1 MQYYDLSIKKL
12 HFIVTPQELR
22 SIMRGFHHVVVNA
35 GVRKGYIESNPN
47 DFFLTYD
54 TLYQKLKNGE
64 KLIWEKDYDIVS
76 FSTGVTAHLENC
88 IYQPNTML
96 NTPHFA
102 EPCPYIETF
111 RFRITMKEELSTS
124 YFVGQFSE
132 NVCGLCLSFPSKVEY
147 EKDTQKHPIGIVNQ
161 TELDDFATY
170 EELVA
175 RIKAITKP
183 LRLEFNGKVHRTSV
197 RISND
202 AKADFE
208 NFYFAALYKTKI
220 V

>member
-1 MQYYDLSIKKL
+1 MQYYDLSNKKL
-12 HFIVTPQELR
+12 HFIVTPEELR
-22 SIMRGFHHVVVNA
+22 AILRGFHHVVMNT
-35 GVRKGYIESNPN
+35 GVRKGYVESNPN
-47 DFFLTYD
+47 NFFLTYD
-54 TLYQKLKNGE
+54 ALYQKLKSGE

-88 IYQPNTML
+88 IYEPCERLSVPN
-96 NTPHFA
+96 FA
-102 EPCPYIETF
+102 EPCPYIDTF
-111 RFRITMKEELSTS
+111 CFNITRKEELSTS
-124 YFVGQFSE
+124 YYVGQFPE
-132 NVCGLCLSFPSKVEY
+132 NVCGLCLSFPTKIEY
-147 EKDTQKHPIGIVNQ
+147 EQATDKHPIGIVNQ
-161 TELDDFATY
+161 AELDDFATY

-183 LRLEFNGKVHRTSV
+183 LKLDFNGKIHRTSV

-208 NFYFAALYKTKI
+208 NFYFATLYKTKI